1 MIKKLRQ
8 KFILSAMLSLVL
20 VLFII
25 LSGIHIMNYSKITS
39 DADNVLT
46 VLNQYGGKFPKNNL
60 SPERK
65 FRNPLSPE
73 TPYQSR
79 YFTVSFNPDG
89 SVEYIDTGKVVAT
102 DTQSAQEYAIKVY
115 ESGTSNGFY
124 DIYRYGIFE
133 NSEDGTTLVI
143 FLDCSKELSN
153 FSSSIIFSIILS
165 CIGILSVLI
174 LVIISSKFFLKPVYE
189 SYKKQ
194 KQFIT
199 DAGHEIKTPLA
210 IIDANL
216 ELIEME
222 NGESEWTGSIRNQVQ
237 RLTSLT
243 SDLITLSKME
253 ENDKIIMEKFSLSDT
268 VCDVIEPFLIP
279 ALTHKKSL
287 DYDVDANIE
296 FCGDE
301 KSIRRLVNILL
312 DNAVKYTPENGNIF
326 VELKK
331 QDKTITLTVKNEA
344 ENLKAADM
352 PYLFDRF
359 YREDKSRN
367 SSVKGYGIGLSVA
380 KAIVESHK
388 GKISAKSPDG
398 KIFIISAVFTSP

>member
-20 VLFII
+20 VLFVI
-25 LSGIHIMNYSKITS
+25 LSGIHIMNYNKITS
-39 DADNVLT
+39 DADNILT
-46 VLNQYGGKFPKNNL
+46 VLNQYGGKFPKYN

-79 YFTVSFNPDG
+79 YFTVSFNSDG
-89 SVEYIDTGKVVAT
+89 SVGFIDTGKVVAI
-102 DTQSAQEYAIKVY
+102 DTESAQEYAIKVY
-115 ESGTSNGFY
+115 ESGTNNGFY
-124 DIYRYGIFE
+124 DVYRYGKFY
-133 NSEDGTTLVI
+133 SEEEDMTLII

-153 FSSSIIFSIILS
+153 LYSSIIFSVILS
-165 CIGILSVLI
+165 LIGIFSVLI
-174 LVIISSKFFLKPVYE
+174 LVIISSKFFLKPVYD

-222 NGESEWTGSIRNQVQ
+222 NGESEWTGSIRNQIQ

-253 ENDKIIMEKFSLSDT
+253 ENDKIIMEKFSLSNI
-268 VCDVIEPFLIP
+268 VCEVIDPFIIP
-279 ALTHKKSL
+279 AVTHKKSL

-296 FCGDE
+296 LCGDE
-301 KSIRRLVNILL
+301 KSIRRLINILL
-312 DNAVKYTPENGNIF
+312 DNAIKYTPENGSIF
-326 VELKK
+326 VSLKK
-331 QDKTITLTVKNEA
+331 QDKDIILSVKNDA
-344 ENLKAADM
+344 ENLKIGDM

-380 KAIVESHK
+380 KAIVDSHK

-398 KIFIISAVFTSP
+398 KTFVITAVFNA